1 MKKEQDLRQENR
13 SKELTRSESS
23 GGGLQGHNEK
33 EELREKREKEG
44 LQKIDPRAEFQR
56 LNLSDDFL
64 FARVMEDE
72 TVLKPLIEK
81 ILDIEIKSMQIV
93 QPQYVMD
100 IEPDSR
106 GIRLDIFA
114 EDVKQSRYCIEMQKW
129 NEYNLD
135 KRNRYYHSVMDL
147 DLIAKGE
154 NFRNLRDSVLIF
166 ICLFDPYRAG
176 LHRYDI
182 RRACFQMPEFE
193 VNDGAYTVILSTRG
207 TEEDVDVELMEFLRY
222 VENSTDEAAE
232 VSDSDLIKR
241 VHEKV
246 RSVKRNR
253 VREAEYMKL
262 QERDQRNREEG
273 FAAGLREGIEA
284 GREEGLREGIEAGR
298 EEGLREGIEKG
309 VREGINAL
317 ILDNLEESVSK
328 ERIIEKLMKRFD
340 LEQEAAEEYIAH
352 FTE

>member
-1 MKKEQDLRQENR
+1 MEKEQDSRQENR

-33 EELREKREKEG
+33 EELREKSGKEG
-44 LQKIDPRAEFQR
+44 LQKIDRKAEFQR

-64 FARVMEDE
+64 FAKVMEDE

-93 QPQYVMD
+93 QPQYVID

-114 EDVKQSRYCIEMQKW
+114 EDVERNRYCIEMQKW

-154 NFRNLRDSVLIF
+154 NFKNLRDSVLIF

-193 VNDGAYTVILSTRG
+193 MNDGAYTVILSTRG

-241 VHEKV
+241 VHE
-246 RSVKRNR
+246 
-253 VREAEYMKL
+253 
-262 QERDQRNREEG
+262 
-273 FAAGLREGIEA
+273 
-284 GREEGLREGIEAGR
+284 
-298 EEGLREGIEKG
+298 
-309 VREGINAL
+309 
-317 ILDNLEESVSK
+317 
-328 ERIIEKLMKRFD
+328 
-340 LEQEAAEEYIAH
+340 
-352 FTE
+352 

>member
-1 MKKEQDLRQENR
+1 MRQKNNGDGSLSSQSSSRLQKSDGGGDLRPVRENR
-13 SKELTRSESS
+13 SIQKDSWRS
-23 GGGLQGHNEK
+23 
-33 EELREKREKEG
+33 
-44 LQKIDPRAEFQR
+44 EFQR

-64 FARVMEDE
+64 FAKVMEDE
-72 TVLKPLIEK
+72 TILKPLIEK
-81 ILDIEIKSMQIV
+81 ILNIKIQSLQIV
-93 QPQYVMD
+93 QPQYIMD

-114 EDVKQSRYCIEMQKW
+114 EDVEQNRYCIEMQKW

-135 KRNRYYHSVMDL
+135 KRNRYYHSIMDL

-154 NFRNLRDSVLIF
+154 SFKKLRNGILIF

-182 RRACFQMPEFE
+182 RRTCRQIPELE
-193 VNDGAYTVILSTRG
+193 MNDGSSTVILSTCG
-207 TEEDVDVELMEFLRY
+207 TEEDVDAELLEFLRY

-232 VSDSDLIKR
+232 VSDSDLIKK

-253 VREAEYMKL
+253 AREGEYMKL

-273 FAAGLREGIEA
+273 FAAGLQ
-284 GREEGLREGIEAGR
+284 
-298 EEGLREGIEKG
+298 
-309 VREGINAL
+309 EGINAL
-317 ILDNLEESVSK
+317 ILDNLEEGVPK
-328 ERIIEKLMKRFD
+328 ERIAEKLMKRFG
-340 LEQEAAEEYIAH
+340 LEREDAEKRIAH
-352 FTE
+352 FSQP